1 MKVKTFTFDD
11 IRKGMDVIKD
21 QFGPDTIIMDIKQ
34 NSLNGNGWIKKGC
47 EISIAVENDPA
58 AAIESDIGEIRKKT
72 EAIWSDAAR
81 YLTERLTS
89 IESDMIVDRLKA
101 YPMPLKVLYDR
112 LARSGLD
119 RYVIMSLLSEVYAE
133 IGTIAENST
142 KAVFF
147 LKAKLG
153 KRIALF
159 NAVTTDE
166 SLLLMGPTGSGKT
179 ETVKKLAFAIHNR
192 DINVSVIGFDPV
204 RKGSCDELQAFS
216 EKTGIPFQFATT
228 IEDLLKK
235 FRETEGRKLIDVTGH
250 LAYQKEVLDP
260 FREIKK
266 IAVFSA
272 GSRDETI
279 ENYLDNMK
287 GISIAGLIFTRLDEE
302 RRLGHL
308 CNTIMKIGRPIAA
321 MTRGAG
327 VNDILVPDH
336 ETFGKLLIE
345 EKAC

>member
-34 NSLNGNGWIKKGC
+34 NSLNGNGWMKKGC

-58 AAIESDIGEIRKKT
+58 AVIESDIGEIRKKT

-81 YLTERLTS
+81 YLTERLAS

-142 KAVFF
+142 KAIFF

-153 KRIALF
+153 KRIALY
-159 NAVTTDE
+159 NAVTTEE
-166 SLLLMGPTGSGKT
+166 SLLVLGPTGSGKT
-179 ETVKKLAFAIHNR
+179 ETVKKLAFAMQAR
-192 DINVSVIGFDPV
+192 DMNVSIIGFDPV

-216 EKTGIPFQFATT
+216 EKTGVPFQFATNMD
-228 IEDLLKK
+228 DLIRK
-235 FRETEGRKLIDVTGH
+235 FRGTEGKKLIDVTGH
-250 LAYQKEVLDP
+250 LAYQKEVIDP
-260 FREIKK
+260 FREMKK
-266 IAVFSA
+266 IVVFSA

-279 ENYLDNMK
+279 EHYLGNIKDVPM
-287 GISIAGLIFTRLDEE
+287 AGLVFTKLDEE
-302 RRLGHL
+302 LRLGHL
-308 CNTIMKIGRPIAA
+308 CNTIMKLGRPVAA
-321 MTRGAG
+321 MTKGPG
-327 VNDILVPDH
+327 VQDILFPDH

-345 EKAC
+345 EKI